1 MESRIDAQALID
13 TIIAKAQK
21 LLDALERLSTT
32 AVGGAVPDVL
42 RHLESHISGL
52 LSLMKEVTSLQG
64 ASKLLDE
71 LRKIVHCFQNVVTP
85 GLANLGDPQELRQ
98 SIEDTIKDILT
109 TNKDLQEDL
118 ENLLKHLNT
127 KQQA

>member
-1 MESRIDAQALID
+1 MESLIDAQALMG

-21 LLDALERLSTT
+21 LLDALEALSTT

-42 RHLESHISGL
+42 QHLESHISEL

-71 LRKIVHCFQNVVTP
+71 LRKVVHCFQNVIVP
-85 GLANLGDPQELRQ
+85 GLANLGNPQDLEQ
-98 SIEDTIKDILT
+98 SIEDTITDILT
-109 TNKDLQEDL
+109 ANKELQENL
-118 ENLLKHLNT
+118 ENFIKHLSA
-127 KQQA
+127 K